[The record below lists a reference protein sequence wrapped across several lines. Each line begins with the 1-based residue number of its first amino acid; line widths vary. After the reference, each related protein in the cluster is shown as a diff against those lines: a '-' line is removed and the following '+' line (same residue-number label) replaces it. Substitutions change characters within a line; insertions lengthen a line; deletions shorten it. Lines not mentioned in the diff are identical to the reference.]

1 MRRAPTTPPWRRDR
15 SRSRTPLARIPEP
28 VARVRVVAGERRGGR
43 VWLRRRKRT
52 VLTLREH
59 LLSLSTRITQHESF
73 DPAVRSHGQAPR
85 RVHQIRRLIDQGR
98 RNILPHRRA
107 PVLPP
112 LSDTESSDES
122 VIAEPVYI
130 TDSEASEEAA
140 PLPEVSDHELRGVWR
155 ACSLP
160 FLDMRFYFKT

>member
-1 MRRAPTTPPWRRDR
+1 M
-15 SRSRTPLARIPEP
+15 
-28 VARVRVVAGERRGGR
+28 
-43 VWLRRRKRT
+43 
-52 VLTLREH
+52 
-59 LLSLSTRITQHESF
+59 
-73 DPAVRSHGQAPR
+73 
-85 RVHQIRRLIDQGR
+85 
-98 RNILPHRRA
+98 
-107 PVLPP
+107 
-112 LSDTESSDES
+112 SDTESSDES